1 VGEVEADRAAGR
13 HEDVVVGQL
22 RGSLTGLT
30 LHDRDALVVA
40 YEPVWAIGTG
50 RTATPDDAQAM
61 SALVRA
67 VLQEVFGD
75 LAAGMRVLYGGSMK
89 PGNAAELLAK
99 PDVDGG
105 LVGGASLDRAS
116 LLAIARAAR
125 A

>member
-1 VGEVEADRAAGR
+1 
-13 HEDVVVGQL
+13 
-22 RGSLTGLT
+22 
-30 LHDRDALVVA
+30 
-40 YEPVWAIGTG
+40 
-50 RTATPDDAQAM
+50 M